1 MPTTSELRESDK
13 RLLPKYIQHILPSF
27 WNCYDRS
34 LYSKQIDELKT
45 QVKAD
50 ASPGVPLCRV
60 ALRNDQLF
68 SYLGERFNDMVLNRL
83 ELLISTGLDNIGAMT
98 RRECIE
104 RGFMD
109 PVRVFVKNEPHKL
122 EKITSGKIRLI
133 MSVSIVDKMI
143 EMLLSR
149 FSCKA
154 NIANWKNIPSKP
166 GIGFDSDDNYHMV
179 ADMHR
184 ILATTRMCGSDVK
197 GFDFSVRDWQLKDCA
212 EMSIKLTKSRGE
224 VDATATWAHVMRAK
238 ALLQCKPVFQFS
250 DGELVAPTYEGI
262 VCSGCYRTSD
272 GNSIMRVRLADLLG
286 AHEAMAAGDDCL
298 EQEIDDAFGK
308 YLEYGYRLKAYD
320 SINDSGSP
328 ANPERTFEFC
338 SHEYSLDTYTAKPI
352 NVEKMVMNLL
362 HQSPKSF
369 LEYKMYMVGFLD
381 EVKTHPHCV
390 TILQDLIDVGFYEV
404 EGPHY
409 SVTND

>member
-1 MPTTSELRESDK
+1 MQESDK
-13 RLLPKYIQHILPSF
+13 RLLPKYIQHFLPSF

-34 LYSKQIDELKT
+34 LFSKVIDEMKT

-60 ALRNDQLF
+60 ALRNDALF
-68 SYLGERFNDMVLNRL
+68 AYLGERFNEMVLNRL
-83 ELLISTGLDNIGAMT
+83 ELLINTTLEDIRSLT

-109 PVRVFVKNEPHKL
+109 PVRIFVKNEPHKL
-122 EKITSGKIRLI
+122 DKIVSGKIRLI

-149 FSCKA
+149 FSCKT
-154 NIANWKNIPSKP
+154 NIANWKTIPSKP
-166 GIGFDSDDNYHMV
+166 GIGFDSDDNYHMCKTMQ
-179 ADMHR
+179 D
-184 ILATTRMCGSDVK
+184 ILTTTRMCGSDVK
-197 GFDFSVRDWQLKDCA
+197 GFDFSVRSWQLVDAA
-212 EMSIKLTKSRGE
+212 EMSIKLTKTRGSVE
-224 VDATATWAHVMRAK
+224 GLKNLWAHVMRAK
-238 ALLQCKPVFQFS
+238 ALLQCKCVFQFS

-286 AHEAMAAGDDCL
+286 AHEAIAAGDDCL

-320 SINDSGSP
+320 SINSSG
-328 ANPERTFEFC
+328 NPDGSSRSFEFC
-338 SHEYSLDTYTAKPI
+338 SHKYFLDTFEAMPI
-352 NVEKMVMNLL
+352 NIEKMVMNLL
-362 HQSPKSF
+362 HQNPTSF
-369 LEYKMYMVGFLD
+369 LEYKMFMVGFLD
-381 EVKTHPHCV
+381 EVKHHPNAV
-390 TILQDLIDVGFYEV
+390 TILQDLIDVGFNEV

-409 SVTND
+409 LVSND